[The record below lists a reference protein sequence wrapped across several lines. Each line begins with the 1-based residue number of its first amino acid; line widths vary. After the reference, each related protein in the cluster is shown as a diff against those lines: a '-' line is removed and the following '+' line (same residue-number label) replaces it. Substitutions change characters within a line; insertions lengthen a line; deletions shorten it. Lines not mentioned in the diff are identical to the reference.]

1 MNSLASNDVILL
13 VHVYDQDDLL
23 EPFVRW
29 YAELGVRRILAFD
42 MGSTD
47 GTHDTLSDLALRY
60 PLTWSQLDDLDIRHY
75 SANTTGDHLAMYAR
89 EKYAP
94 EWMLMCD
101 ADEFLRAEN
110 VGLDAILDHAKVES
124 ITALSVPCFNMTGTL
139 LAGEDPSVSSLTT
152 RIVQPY
158 TETFDEQV
166 AGDIPV
172 PFIFVKHPPKSIV
185 RASAFS
191 SYVAGGHGANVAY
204 GRREVV
210 DSLHLN
216 HYPMRSFEKF
226 EKKVSNA
233 EQFLRTN
240 DHLPQW
246 WAWHWRRWVNCKAQG
261 QLEDEHRRQFISLDE
276 QRTLVADGTCVVDE
290 EVATWYQSLEDLIK
304 PAPRSDPL
312 ALNTVAGQKLR
323 IAALEA
329 KVEELAHMAKSEAT
343 LVYVRNVLASLLAL
357 SSSGERTTLGGTVCE
372 DPAEELAATLRP

>member
-29 YAELGVRRILAFD
+29 YSELGVRRILAFD

-47 GTHDTLSDLALRY
+47 GTHDILSDLALRY

-101 ADEFLRAEN
+101 ADEFLCAEN
-110 VGLDAILDHAKVES
+110 FGLDAILDHAREES
-124 ITALSVPCFNMTGTL
+124 ITALSVPCFNMTGTM
-139 LAGEDPSVSSLTT
+139 LAGEDPGVSSLTT
-152 RIVQPY
+152 RIVKPY
-158 TETFDEQV
+158 TETFEEQV
-166 AGDIPV
+166 AGAIPV
-172 PFIFVKHPPKSIV
+172 PFIFVKHQPKSIV
-185 RASAFS
+185 KATAFS
-191 SYVAGGHGANVAY
+191 SYVAGGHGANVEY

-210 DSLHLN
+210 DCLRFN
-216 HYPMRSFEKF
+216 HYPMRSYEKF
-226 EKKVSNA
+226 AKKVSNA

-240 DHLPQW
+240 DHLPEW
-246 WAWHWRRWVNCKAQG
+246 WAWHWRRWVNCKSQD
-261 QLEDEHRRQFISLDE
+261 QLEDEYRGQFISLDE
-276 QRTLVADGTCVVDE
+276 QRRLVADGTCVVDE
-290 EVATWYQSLEDLIK
+290 DVSTWYQSLEDLIK

-312 ALNTVAGQKLR
+312 ALNTLAGQKLR

-329 KVEELAHMAKSEAT
+329 KVDELAHMAKSEST
-343 LVYVRNVLASLLAL
+343 LIYVRNLLASIIAL
-357 SSSGERTTLGGTVCE
+357 SSSGERATSGGAVA
-372 DPAEELAATLRP
+372 DDLAEKLAAQFRP